1 VLKKASDDLNGLSK
15 RMMKMEEVVE
25 NDIVTKE
32 YLQATLYE
40 YATKREHLT
49 LEA

>member
-1 VLKKASDDLNGLSK
+1 
-15 RMMKMEEVVE
+15 MKMDEVVDNE
-25 NDIVTKE
+25 IVTKE

>member
-1 VLKKASDDLNGLSK
+1 MNMD
-15 RMMKMEEVVE
+15 EVVE
-25 NDIVTKE
+25 NEIVTKE

-40 YATKREHLT
+40 YATKREHLN